1 MYVFSFNTILA
12 KNKIF
17 LDSTIF
23 LLPCAFLG
31 SYNLSKIFALVPTVF
46 IIFASAL
53 LDELPR
59 RSRFGVSK
67 ESQLGSIH
75 LFPNYLLIPR

>member
-17 LDSTIF
+17 LDSIIF

-53 LDELPR
+53 LDDLAGR
-59 RSRFGVSK
+59 VLVFRKSRNWDP
-67 ESQLGSIH
+67 SIC
-75 LFPNYLLIPR
+75 FPITS